1 MNRTVRIGLAILV
14 AVVIAAGGFFGG
26 MAYGKGQA
34 TTTTTAS
41 ARPANMPGQPLAGT
55 PQAGQ
60 GGMLAGE
67 IQTID
72 GNGFTLTDSS
82 GKTVQVNVTG
92 TTLIQKQTSVSLSDL
107 QQGDTVMVSG
117 TQASDGSVTARSVQ
131 VGQAGAFGGPAEAN
145 PPSGALPGS
154 SQGAGNQSGTTNP

>member
-1 MNRTVRIGLAILV
+1 MNRTVRIGLAALV
-14 AVVIAAGGFFGG
+14 AVVIAAGSFLGG
-26 MAYGKGQA
+26 MALGKSQAA
-34 TTTTTAS
+34 TTSSAS
-41 ARPANMPGQPLAGT
+41 GRQANMPGQPPAGT

-82 GKTVQVNVTG
+82 GKVVQVNVTG
-92 TTLIQKQTSVSLSDL
+92 TTLIQKQASITLSDL

-131 VGQAGAFGGPAEAN
+131 VGQAGAFGGQAGGN
-145 PPSGALPGS
+145 PPAGSQGTGS
-154 SQGAGNQSGTTNP
+154 SGSTTNP